1 MQEVG
6 KEGVC
11 CQIAF
16 AEVFYLDEDAGDE
29 EGRKEFFDSLGEE
42 SVQVVVAFSLDG
54 GDESVACEEEES
66 CDNHDGPSAYFVYD
80 AGEDGCLGLEEE
92 GGWGEG
98 SLALEGREGALDQRA
113 DKNRESARHA
123 GERRGEE

>member
-29 EGRKEFFDSLGEE
+29 EGWKEFFDSLGEE
-42 SVQVVVAFSLDG
+42 SMQVVVAFSLDG

-66 CDNHDGPSAYFVYD
+66 CNNHDGPSAYFVYD

-92 GGWGEG
+92 GGVEGEDAQSQG
-98 SLALEGREGALDQRA
+98 STEWEGVRQVEGM
-113 DKNRESARHA
+113 
-123 GERRGEE
+123 G